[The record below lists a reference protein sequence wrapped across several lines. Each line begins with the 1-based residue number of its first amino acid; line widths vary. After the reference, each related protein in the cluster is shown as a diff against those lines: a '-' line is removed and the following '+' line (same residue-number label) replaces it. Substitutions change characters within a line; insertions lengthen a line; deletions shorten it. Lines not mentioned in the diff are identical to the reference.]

1 MDANMMKKLQEL
13 LESEAFG
20 KEIENVQSAEELQSA
35 FAAHGVDM
43 TVEEVEE
50 VCAAIVAKN
59 EGTLDENALEQ
70 VSGGVAFLT
79 AAAVCRFR
87 GGLLCEILPEKENW
101 TFYRFG
107 AGSIVLEQM
116 RQGNSDRI
124 QSKRLS
130 PLSS

>member
-70 VSGGVAFLT
+70 VSGGIGHMLC
-79 AAAVCRFR
+79 AAAFAVGYVHGR
-87 GGLLCEILPEKENW
+87 
-101 TFYRFG
+101 
-107 AGSIVLEQM
+107 IVQK
-116 RQGNSDRI
+116 I
-124 QSKRLS
+124 KRDFCG
-130 PLSS
+130 

>member
-70 VSGGVAFLT
+70 VSGGIAFLT
-79 AAAVCRFR
+79 AAAVCVGACAVSYVAGYV
-87 GGLLCEILPEKENW
+87 GG
-101 TFYRFG
+101 
-107 AGSIVLEQM
+107 
-116 RQGNSDRI
+116 RI
-124 QSKRLS
+124 IRKKSGYCG
-130 PLSS
+130 